1 MTSQEEQKTKNNL
14 KEVLAKPYKKVGNER
29 KIGNIDGKRRTG

>member
-1 MTSQEEQKTKNNL
+1 MTSQEEQKENNL
-14 KEVLAKPYKKVGNER
+14 KEVLAKPYKKVGNDR